1 MDLSGISEME
11 TEVIDHL
18 LKIIYGTSMMGCGTV
33 ITGLRP
39 DVVRQ
44 MIQLGVKFD
53 DDTKTFATLQQAL
66 NEYLVK

>member
-1 MDLSGISEME
+1 
-11 TEVIDHL
+11 
-18 LKIIYGTSMMGCGTV
+18 
-33 ITGLRP
+33 
-39 DVVRQ
+39 